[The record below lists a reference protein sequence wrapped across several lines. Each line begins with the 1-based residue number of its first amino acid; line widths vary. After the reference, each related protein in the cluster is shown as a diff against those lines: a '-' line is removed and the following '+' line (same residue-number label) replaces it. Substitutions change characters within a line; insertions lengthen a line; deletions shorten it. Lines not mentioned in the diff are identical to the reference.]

1 MIMVRRRIVLE
12 AQWVDWSHMAEQ
24 QDPIF
29 NHVIAACQSLH
40 TKRIMG
46 FHYDWNIEVI
56 AQFYA
61 TLFFEEAGSVRAMH

>member
-1 MIMVRRRIVLE
+1 MT
-12 AQWVDWSHMAEQ
+12 EQ

-29 NHVIAACQSLH
+29 NQVIDVYESLH
-40 TKRIMG
+40 IKRIME

-61 TLFFEEAGSVRAMH
+61 TLFFEGGRKCEGNALDDRGRVVPYHL